1 MGIIFKNVSLGM
13 EMFTGEEKSDAHE
26 ISKLLLITTKLLLII
41 TLNYISIFQI
51 HL

>member
-1 MGIIFKNVSLGM
+1 MGNIFKNVSLGM

-26 ISKLLLITTKLLLII
+26 ISKLLLIF
-41 TLNYISIFQI
+41 TLNYISVFQI